1 MDLPIEILFQIFA
14 HVYPP
19 NVKKERSVIPVLTAR
34 KRHDARRDVLSCSL
48 VCKFWNAVANYIL
61 WTEPEFYS
69 TNSLIR
75 FIYVLGNTTSRGNI
89 VKLRDG
95 SENAWQSILDYNDKP
110 SPDNRFLV
118 RRLSFRPK
126 VTDTQPYFDCPLT
139 KYINDNHIHV
149 LAERLPFL
157 TSISLRDCTYV
168 TDNSV
173 IHLVAACSEHLRDL
187 DLTNC
192 LHITDATVHV
202 ISSVCERLEHLSLRG
217 CGKITDNG
225 ASRLRTLSLK
235 AIDLSWCRRVS
246 DASIRHLVT
255 GRRTL
260 QPALRRQEDDG
271 DGEDGNIRDEKRLDG
286 GISGKVNNAVSI
298 RHLANGRTLRQ
309 QKGEEN
315 EKCLDDVML
324 SKAGGTSN
332 NDMDNTS
339 KNRRC
344 ELVELRVTGCR
355 RVTREG
361 LVRLAEELFIPSR
374 NPDNRV
380 IQLETFEFSCPT
392 TKISGSFKDIIRIFE
407 ILPQTLS
414 RLHIY
419 DARYIPHYALPTLA
433 GSCPQL
439 KSLKIIDCPAL
450 NDEMLSYLLVSMT
463 ELETLSLNKCQHLTD
478 EAVLHITNSKCAYTL
493 INLDFSDCYN
503 LTNAAVES
511 MMAVATTSLMMA
523 SSSQTSAEQ
532 PLKKFARLSR
542 LYLQNNQRITIH
554 SIIRLVRALPNL
566 EVLDI
571 SGCGDG
577 ITATFAETN
586 AQGSIFV
593 MPGEWPRENLN
604 ENDRFVDE
612 NHDINLYLPR
622 RRTWFC
628 CVSGE
633 RLDRLRK
640 WMPVGVPIEMD
651 GEQLDGIA

>member
-19 NVKKERSVIPVLTAR
+19 NIKKERSVIPVLTAR
-34 KRHDARRDVLSCSL
+34 RRHDARRDVLSCSL

-69 TNSLIR
+69 TDSLIR
-75 FIYVLGNTTSRGNI
+75 FIYVLGNTTSRGSI

-95 SENAWQSILDYNDKP
+95 SDNAWQSILDYNDKS

-139 KYINDNHIHV
+139 KYINDNHVHI
-149 LAERLPFL
+149 LAERLPYL
-157 TSISLRDCTYV
+157 TSISLRDCTHV

-202 ISSVCERLEHLSLRG
+202 IASVCERLEHLSLRR
-217 CGKITDNG
+217 CGKITDSG
-225 ASRLRTLSLK
+225 AWRLRTLSLK

-246 DASIRHLVT
+246 DAPIRHLVT
-255 GRRTL
+255 GRGTL
-260 QPALRRQEDDG
+260 QRALRRQED
-271 DGEDGNIRDEKRLDG
+271 ENETRNVGNIRDEKRLDG
-286 GISGKVNNAVSI
+286 GISGKVNNA
-298 RHLANGRTLRQ
+298 RHLANGGRTLWQ

-315 EKCLDDVML
+315 EKCLDDVIL
-324 SKAGGTSN
+324 SKAGGTYSSG
-332 NDMDNTS
+332 MDDIS
-339 KNRRC
+339 ENRRC
-344 ELVELRVTGCR
+344 ELVELRVAGCR

-374 NPDNRV
+374 NPENRV
-380 IQLETFEFSCPT
+380 IQMETLEFSCPT
-392 TKISGSFKDIIRIFE
+392 SKISGCFKDITRIFE
-407 ILPQTLS
+407 ILPQTLVH
-414 RLHIY
+414 LHIS
-419 DARYIPHYALPTLA
+419 DARCVPNYALPTLA

-439 KSLKIIDCPAL
+439 KSLKITDCPAL

-478 EAVLHITNSKCAYTL
+478 DAVSHITNSKCAYTL
-493 INLDFSDCYN
+493 VNLDFSDCYS
-503 LTNAAVES
+503 LTNVAVDS
-511 MMAVATTSLMMA
+511 MTAVAITSLAMA
-523 SSSQTSAEQ
+523 SSSAEQ

-542 LYLQNNQRITIH
+542 LYFQNNQRITID
-554 SIIRLVRALPNL
+554 SILHLVRALPNL

-577 ITATFAETN
+577 ITTFAEAN
-586 AQGSIFV
+586 AQGNVIF

-604 ENDRFVDE
+604 EIDRLVDE
-612 NHDINLYLPR
+612 YHDIDLYQPR

-628 CVSGE
+628 RVSGE

-640 WMPVGVPIEMD
+640 MPIGVPIEMD
-651 GEQLDGIA
+651 GEQIDGIA